1 MTSSSSSVAAASAA
15 TDRSVRRLR
24 VDGLTLQFAGL
35 TALGEVGFTVEPGE
49 LRALIGPNGAGKSS
63 LLNCISGVYRPSAGT
78 ISYGDT
84 VLNGMPPHRIAAQG
98 VARVFQ
104 NVELFDKLSVRQNVL
119 LGRHLAMRTGV
130 LAGMVWWGRASR
142 EEGQQREKVHHYL
155 EYCGLADIAETT
167 VENLSYGVKKRVE
180 YARALAME
188 PTLMLL
194 DEPVAGMNESESV
207 EMAELV
213 RSMHR
218 DLGISIV
225 VVEHDMRFVMSLAE
239 RVAVLDFGRLIADD
253 VPQVVINDPDVRRAY
268 LGENAA

>member
-1 MTSSSSSVAAASAA
+1 MNDTPD
-15 TDRSVRRLR
+15 TGPGRDRDVNRPARRLR
-24 VDGLTLQFAGL
+24 IAGLGLQFAGL
-35 TALGEVGFTVEPGE
+35 KALEAVSFTVEPGE

-63 LLNCISGVYRPSAGT
+63 LLNCVSGVYRPSTGS
-78 ISYGDT
+78 ISYGDIT
-84 VLNGMPPHRIAAQG
+84 LNGMQPHKIAGLG

-119 LGRHLAMRTGV
+119 LGRHLAMKTGV
-130 LAGMVWWGRASR
+130 LAGMAWFGRAAR
-142 EEGQQREKVHHYL
+142 EEREQREKVLHYM
-155 EYCGLADIAETT
+155 EYCGLADVADTR

-253 VPQVVINDPDVRRAY
+253 VPRAVINDPDVRRAY
-268 LGENAA
+268 LGEHAA

>member
-1 MTSSSSSVAAASAA
+1 MSETPNA
-15 TDRSVRRLR
+15 RRLHIT
-24 VDGLTLQFAGL
+24 GLGLQFAGL
-35 TALGEVGFTVEPGE
+35 KALDDVGFTVEPGE

-63 LLNCISGVYRPSAGT
+63 LLNCLSGVYRPSAGT

-84 VLNGMPPHRIAAQG
+84 VLNGMQPHKIAG
-98 VARVFQ
+98 LGIARVFQ

-130 LAGMVWWGRASR
+130 LAGMAWYGRAARDER
-142 EEGQQREKVHHYL
+142 EQREKVLHYL

-167 VENLSYGVKKRVE
+167 VESLSYGVKKRVE

-188 PTLMLL
+188 PNLMLL

-207 EMAELV
+207 EMADLV
-213 RSMHR
+213 RSMHQ

-253 VPQVVINDPDVRRAY
+253 VPQTVINDPAVRRAY
-268 LGENAA
+268 LGEHAA